1 MWAGAITARSP
12 RRYLRPASV
21 GELAWLNRERSV
33 DYLALMPVY
42 LRAPQAERERA
53 RRLGGRA

>member
-1 MWAGAITARSP
+1 MSAVC
-12 RRYLRPASV
+12 RRMT
-21 GELAWLNRERSV
+21 LADV

-53 RRLGGRA
+53 RRLGGKA